1 MNQQLKQHR
10 TYINKQLAE
19 YGHVE
24 RLVEDH
30 RIQYVQAE
38 NELTLTEEARVIIQE
53 VSQALQQQ
61 AHDKIAKVVSD
72 CLIYIFSD
80 DAYQFKINF
89 VMKRGRTEAVLQF
102 HREGLVLDNPM
113 EQAGIGQVE
122 VAAFALRLA
131 SILLQ
136 RPPVRKL
143 LVLDEPF
150 KSIRGKHYKKRV
162 RGLLLMLA
170 ERYGVQLILCAD
182 VEAYPELMLGSV
194 VEVE

>member
-1 MNQQLKQHR
+1 
-10 TYINKQLAE
+10 
-19 YGHVE
+19 
-24 RLVEDH
+24 
-30 RIQYVQAE
+30 
-38 NELTLTEEARVIIQE
+38 
-53 VSQALQQQ
+53 
-61 AHDKIAKVVSD
+61 
-72 CLIYIFSD
+72 
-80 DAYQFKINF
+80 
-89 VMKRGRTEAVLQF
+89 
-102 HREGLVLDNPM
+102 M